1 MTPRE
6 TKRFGN
12 FCRSNA
18 AKFMTTT
25 HTPTE
30 LRTTVPPLHSPPIK
44 ARKADPTRIF
54 IDKDRLARFWFLT
67 TAAVLVGAAFER
79 IHLAR
84 TLKERERVVIVD
96 PAGTFFVS
104 PLLQFQ
110 EARDLH
116 AQQSTLATV
125 AFFERNPKG
134 FDHPELVKQMFLKD
148 AHDKARLQWN
158 ADEPEFK
165 AKQLHQKA
173 EIARIE
179 FIETRADAV
188 LTQVSGQ
195 LIRSGIFQERAFSEA
210 VPFVLKLKMRRNPN
224 MVENGRFPTAIED
237 FKYEASR

>member
-1 MTPRE
+1 
-6 TKRFGN
+6 
-12 FCRSNA
+12 
-18 AKFMTTT
+18 MTTT
-25 HTPTE
+25 TTSAEP
-30 LRTTVPPLHSPPIK
+30 LRETAPPLHSPPIK
-44 ARKADPTRIF
+44 RRSADPTRVF

-67 TAAVLVGAAFER
+67 AAAVIVGTAVER

-104 PLLQFQ
+104 PLMQFQ
-110 EARDLH
+110 EARELH
-116 AQQSTLATV
+116 AQQSTLAAV
-125 AFFERNPKG
+125 AFLERNPKE
-134 FDHPELVKQMFLKD
+134 FDHPELLKQMFLKD
-148 AHDKARLQWN
+148 AFSKARSQWSKE
-158 ADEPEFK
+158 EPEFK

-188 LTQVSGQ
+188 LTQVTGQ
-195 LIRSGIFQERAFSEA
+195 LVRSGIFQDRAFSEA

-237 FKYEASR
+237 FKYEPSR